1 MSRKTIY
8 AVDFD
13 GTLSN
18 GEYPNT
24 GEPNL
29 ALIEYLKKK
38 KDSGKAILILWTC
51 REGDD
56 LQKAIDF
63 CKKYGLEFYYYNDNC
78 KELIKKYN
86 NNNRKIYAD
95 VYIDD
100 HAVNKPKW
108 NVPFRKKVSEQNDK

>member
-29 ALIEYLKKK
+29 SLIEYLKKK

-51 REGDD
+51 REDND
-56 LQKAIDF
+56 LQEAIDF
-63 CKKYGLEFYYYNDNC
+63 CKKYGLEFDYHNDNC

-86 NNNRKIYAD
+86 KELDKYNWFYFFQ
-95 VYIDD
+95 
-100 HAVNKPKW
+100 
-108 NVPFRKKVSEQNDK
+108 PF

>member
-18 GEYPNT
+18 GEYPNI

-29 ALIEYLKKK
+29 ALIEHLKKK
-38 KDSGKAILILWTC
+38 KAKGQATLILWTC
-51 REGDD
+51 RGGES
-56 LQKAIDF
+56 LIEAVKF
-63 CKKYGLEFYYYNDNC
+63 CKKYGLDFDYINRND
-78 KELIKKYN
+78 EEMVKKYGN
-86 NNNRKIYAD
+86 DNRKIYAD

-100 HAVNKPKW
+100 HAVNKPEW
-108 NVPFRKKVSEQNDK
+108 NVPFK

>member
-51 REGDD
+51 REGND
-56 LQKAIDF
+56 LQEAIYF
-63 CKKYGLEFYYYNDNC
+63 CKKYGLEFDYHNDNC

-100 HAVNKPKW
+100 HSVNKPEW
-108 NVPFRKKVSEQNDK
+108 NVPFRKKVSSEE

>member
-1 MSRKTIY
+1 MNRKTIY

-18 GEYPNT
+18 GEYPNV

-29 ALIEYLKKK
+29 ALIEHLKKK
-38 KDSGKAILILWTC
+38 KDKGQATLILWTC
-51 REGDD
+51 RGGES
-56 LQKAIDF
+56 LQEAIDY
-63 CKKYGLEFYYYNDNC
+63 CKKYGLEFDYVNDNDA
-78 KELIKKYN
+78 EMIEKYN

-100 HAVNKPKW
+100 HAINKPEW
-108 NVPFRKKVSEQNDK
+108 NVPFRKTKSED

>member
-51 REGDD
+51 R
-56 LQKAIDF
+56 
-63 CKKYGLEFYYYNDNC
+63 
-78 KELIKKYN
+78 
-86 NNNRKIYAD
+86 
-95 VYIDD
+95 
-100 HAVNKPKW
+100 
-108 NVPFRKKVSEQNDK
+108 

>member
-18 GEYPNT
+18 GEYPNV

-29 ALIEYLKKK
+29 ALIEHLKKK
-38 KDSGKAILILWTC
+38 KAKGQAILILWTC
-51 REGDD
+51 RGGES
-56 LQKAIDF
+56 LQEAVKFCMKYGLDF
-63 CKKYGLEFYYYNDNC
+63 DYINRNDEEMVKKYGND
-78 KELIKKYN
+78 
-86 NNNRKIYAD
+86 NRKIYAD

-100 HAVNKPKW
+100 HAVNKPEW
-108 NVPFRKKVSEQNDK
+108 NVPFK